1 MKRVMVYQK
10 SRVEIIYSDLYM
22 GLGLKLEDLSKYDTP
37 LVGFDGRIVTPKGQI
52 KLLVVTEG
60 KRWKLILSLSML
72 SHPTRQS

>member
-60 KRWKLILSLSML
+60 KRWKLILSWSML
-72 SHPTRQS
+72 SHSTRRS